1 MAIWVNIGVSIEP
14 CTIAEELKESPEG
27 TLELLACMAAKYSN
41 PADASAFVKDVA
53 QSSGWSI
60 AEKRVAPFLRLLAD
74 ALDAEGRK

>member
-1 MAIWVNIGVSIEP
+1 MAIWVNIGVHIEP

-27 TLELLACMAAKYSN
+27 TLELLACMAAEYSD
-41 PADASAFVKDVA
+41 PADATAFAKDVA

-74 ALDAEGRK
+74 AMEAGGAA